1 MYDDDEEEVTG
12 SMMAVFYIT
21 FAGIAISCASSRPC
35 TNTCI
40 GNVSSL
46 NRIER

>member
-21 FAGIAISCASSRPC
+21 FAGIAIFV
-35 TNTCI
+35 CI
-40 GNVSSL
+40 VATL
-46 NRIER
+46 YEYLYW